1 MVSLKRSKILAV
13 AVVLFAITTLVF
25 AGGKSEST
33 TGGAGGGQVT
43 LQYDFWGD
51 QNEVNATNAYM
62 DAYMKLHPN
71 IKIEPLHIGAS
82 TDFMAKIT
90 TLAASHSL
98 PDLGYFIEPG
108 VIPWGMNNQFV
119 DLSDFYKKQPEKL
132 SVLKFVL
139 PDGRI
144 VGVSVANEVH
154 VIWYNKKLF
163 DAAGQP
169 YPPADP
175 AKAWDWNHFVQ
186 VAKLLTKDVN
196 GNNAT
201 NSGFDPHNIRQ
212 FGAWIQQWYIPW
224 ITFAL
229 SNGGGLVSQDGK
241 TLLLNKPETIDAIQ
255 KLADL
260 INVDHV
266 SPTPNTN
273 QMPSATAS
281 ALLSG
286 QVAMSIDGTWSLQTI
301 AITHEQQGLDFGVGV
316 LPAMKKLVTTSI
328 GTPIVVYRTSK
339 HIPEAE
345 ELLKF
350 VMNPENSLPLQKSGL
365 WLPNEVQWY
374 KDPSLIAKWVDNAV
388 HPPEYKQAVV
398 DFAVNYAQRLP
409 PYYVPTFQKMDDV
422 IEPILNKVWLGQES
436 AADAIT
442 NEIMPKITPIFEG
455 K

>member
-1 MVSLKRSKILAV
+1 MINLRPSRIFAVALVILA
-13 AVVLFAITTLVF
+13 AATFAF
-25 AGGKSEST
+25 AGGKTEST
-33 TGGAGGGQVT
+33 GAASSGPVT

-51 QNEVNATNAYM
+51 QNEVNATEAYM
-62 DAYMKLHPN
+62 AAYMKLHPEV
-71 IKIEPLHIGAS
+71 KIDPLHIGAS

-108 VIPWGMNNQFV
+108 VLPWGMNDQFV
-119 DLSDFYKKQPEKL
+119 DLSNFYKSQPEKL
-132 SVLKFVL
+132 SVLKFTT
-139 PDGRI
+139 PDGKI
-144 VGVSVANEVH
+144 VGVSVANEIH

-163 DAAGQP
+163 DAAGLP

-175 AKAWDWNHFVQ
+175 SKAWDWNHFVH
-186 VAKLLTKDVN
+186 VAKLLTKDTN

-201 NSGFDPHNIRQ
+201 SANFDPHNTRQ

-224 ITFAL
+224 ITFAM

-241 TLLLNKPETIDAIQ
+241 QLILNTPETIDAIQ

-266 SPTPNTN
+266 SPTPGTN

-301 AITHEQQGLDFGVGV
+301 AITHQQQGLDFGVGV
-316 LPAMKKLVTTSI
+316 LPYMKKLVTSSI
-328 GTPIVVYRTSK
+328 GTPIVIYKTSK
-339 HIPEAE
+339 HIPQAE
-345 ELLKF
+345 DLLKF
-350 VMNPENSLPLQKSGL
+350 VMNPENSLPLEKSGL

-374 KDPSLIAKWVDNAV
+374 KDPSLIAKWVDNPV

-422 IEPILNKVWLGQES
+422 IEPVLNKVWLGQES
-436 AADAIT
+436 AANAIN

>member
-1 MVSLKRSKILAV
+1 MFNLQRWKIFALTLVFLAV
-13 AVVLFAITTLVF
+13 AGFVL
-25 AGGKSEST
+25 AGGKSESQSAT
-33 TGGAGGGQVT
+33 SGGQVT

-51 QNEVNATNAYM
+51 QNEVNATQAYM

-71 IKIEPLHIGAS
+71 VKIDPLHIGAS
-82 TDFMAKIT
+82 TDFMAKIN

-108 VIPWGMNNQFV
+108 VLQWGMNDQFV

-132 SVLKFVL
+132 SVLKFTT
-139 PDGRI
+139 PDGKI
-144 VGVSVANEVH
+144 VGVSVANEIH

-175 AKAWDWNHFVQ
+175 TKAWTWDHFVQ
-186 VAKLLTKDVN
+186 VAKLLTKDSG

-201 NSGFDPHNIRQ
+201 SASFDPKSTRQ

-224 ITFAL
+224 MTFAM

-241 TLLLNKPETIDAIQ
+241 ELILNKPESIEAIQ

-266 SPTPNTN
+266 SPTPGSN
-273 QMPSATAS
+273 QMPSATAT

-286 QVAMSIDGTWSLQTI
+286 QVAMAIDGTWALQSI
-301 AITHEQQGLDFGVGV
+301 GITHEQQGLDFGVGV
-316 LPAMKKLVTTSI
+316 LPYMKKLVTTSI
-328 GTPIVVYRTSK
+328 GTPIVIFKTSK
-339 HIPEAE
+339 HIPEAQ

-374 KDPSLIAKWVDNAV
+374 KDPSLIAKWVDNPV

-422 IEPILNKVWLGQES
+422 IEPILSKVWLGQES
-436 AADAIT
+436 AANAI
-442 NEIMPKITPIFEG
+442 NKEIMPKITPIFQG